1 MKYFARIRYVGS
13 DFCGFQVQKKGR
25 TVQGVLQEAL
35 GMLFGCPCSVTGC
48 SRTDSGV
55 HAEGFCLTFEPQAI
69 DAPRIP
75 PEAIPRAILQF
86 LPHDLGVIDVK
97 IAPPGFHPRY
107 DAIGKEYRYRMRYGA
122 VPDPFLFG
130 RVWQL
135 PYRLSEEGFDSMRA
149 AAAHYVGEHDFT
161 AFMCTDSDMEN
172 CVRIVHD
179 AYVEMVGDEVVFSV
193 CANGFLYNMVR
204 IMVGTLFEIGVG
216 RRDISSIDRA
226 LLGRERLLA
235 GMTAPPEGLYLHRV
249 FYPEHIQ
256 KQLFCD

>member
-1 MKYFARIRYVGS
+1 MDIHMQELLQATIDEGGS
-13 DFCGFQVQKKGR
+13 DLHFR
-25 TVQGVLQEAL
+25 AY
-35 GMLFGCPCSVTGC
+35 M
-48 SRTDSGV
+48 
-55 HAEGFCLTFEPQAI
+55 
-69 DAPRIP
+69 P
-75 PEAIPRAILQF
+75 PELRVHGEL
-86 LPHDLGVIDVK
+86 LPLSD
-97 IAPPGFHPRY
+97 
-107 DAIGKEYRYRMRYGA
+107 ES
-122 VPDPFLFG
+122 
-130 RVWQL
+130 
-135 PYRLSEEGFDSMRA
+135 LSEEGFDSMRA

-216 RRDISSIDRA
+216 RLDISSIDRA